1 MTMTVKA
8 AASKA
13 LRKRITKAGAAKN
26 GAKLTGD
33 ERRTAIVAAVR
44 RVFAEKGFHGTT
56 TRELA
61 RAAGVSEA
69 LLFKHFPNKQAL
81 YAAMLVSCSQI
92 LGEAMFERLQALEP
106 SGSSLVVLVHIVMS
120 NFING
125 KRASNGDDPSIQ
137 TRLML
142 HSILDDGEFARLR
155 LSEVGECWI
164 PKIEQCLKAAIAAG
178 EAAEIPGKSMVR
190 SWLAHQLASG
200 LKIHLLPQSGT
211 IDFKVNREQ
220 LIEQTVW
227 FALRGMGMTDAA
239 IKRHYNAAALA
250 LFSE

>member
-1 MTMTVKA
+1 MTMTAKA
-8 AASKA
+8 AATKA
-13 LRKRITKAGAAKN
+13 RHKRIPKTGVQKN

-33 ERRTAIVAAVR
+33 ERRSAIVAAVR

-61 RAAGVSEA
+61 REAGVSEA

-81 YAAMLVSCSQI
+81 YAAMLVSCSQH

-106 SGSSLVVLVHIVMS
+106 SGSTLVVLVHIMLS
-120 NFING
+120 NFLAVQRPGN
-125 KRASNGDDPSIQ
+125 DDPSIQ

-155 LSEVGECWI
+155 LRQIGECWI
-164 PKIEQCLKAAIAAG
+164 PKIEECIKAAIAAG
-178 EAAEIPGKSMVR
+178 EAAEGPVPCDIRG
-190 SWLAHQLASG
+190 WLAHQLASG
-200 LKIHLLPQSGT
+200 VRIHLLPPGGV
-211 IDFKVNREQ
+211 IDFDPEREQ

-239 IKRHYNAAALA
+239 IKRHYNAKALA
-250 LFSE
+250 LFSG